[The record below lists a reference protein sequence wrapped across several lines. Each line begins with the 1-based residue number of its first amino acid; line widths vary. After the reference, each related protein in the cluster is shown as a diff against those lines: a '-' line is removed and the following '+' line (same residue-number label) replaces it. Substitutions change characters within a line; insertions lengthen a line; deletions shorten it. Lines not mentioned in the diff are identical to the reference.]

1 MRFHLGNYDIID
13 CYIAVNK
20 FLHISSLT
28 SLTLVTCSNPIFCV
42 GYSCS
47 ASFLNTKTPKNC
59 EIIQNISS
67 RDVSD
72 NNNII
77 WFE

>member
-1 MRFHLGNYDIID
+1 MILLVVI
-13 CYIAVNK
+13 
-20 FLHISSLT
+20 LLQISSRT
-28 SLTLVTCSNPIFCV
+28 SLTLVESSNPIFRV

-77 WFE
+77 WVECFVDLDI